1 MVNNS
6 KAKLVR
12 LLELKLDL
20 FENMG
25 NILTEQKE
33 HLDKKEIDRFCE
45 KSDEVDN
52 LIEKVKNADYDIAR
66 LESIDESVAGMVNSD
81 DDEIRKIVNSI
92 LRISRKNQKLMDE
105 LADKLNDSYQ
115 DLKDALGNA
124 FETGKIRTYKNVTQP
139 SPAYFDKTS

>member
-6 KAKLVR
+6 KANLVK

-25 NILTEQKE
+25 KILTEQKN

-52 LIEKVKNADYDIAR
+52 IIEKVKNADYDIAR
-66 LESIDESVAGMVNSD
+66 LESIDERVAGMVNSD

-92 LRISRKNQKLMDE
+92 LKISRKNHKLLDE
-105 LADKLNDSYQ
+105 LTDKLNDSYQ
-115 DLKDALGNA
+115 DLKDALGDT
-124 FETGKIRTYKNVTQP
+124 FETGKIRAYKTVTQP
-139 SPAYFDKTS
+139 SPVYFDKTS